1 MENKISQKLTKKDAR
16 LKIGQALISLTDL
29 EQTLGKKKFKRRLAK
44 AERIL
49 VEGLP
54 KGKEKAKE
62 IVKDVE

>member
-1 MENKISQKLTKKDAR
+1 MF
-16 LKIGQALISLTDL
+16 SLTDL
-29 EQTLGKKKFKRRLAK
+29 QQTLGKKKFKRRLAK

-62 IVKDVE
+62 MEKDVE